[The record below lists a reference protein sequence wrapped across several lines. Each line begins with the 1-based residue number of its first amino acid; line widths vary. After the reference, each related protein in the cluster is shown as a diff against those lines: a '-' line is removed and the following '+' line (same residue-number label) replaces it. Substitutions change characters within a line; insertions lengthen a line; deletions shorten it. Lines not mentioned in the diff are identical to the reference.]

1 MLALLQKGFPF
12 TRDTAHFGYTSA
24 MHSSTQ
30 TSLWAATAIS
40 MLFVLTACGPAGQSS
55 STGSPAP
62 SQNSTATAR
71 AAAARETPVAP
82 EVNPPGDI
90 PDSQAYVE
98 FVSPAGYSLQAPEG
112 WARSVHGANVTF
124 RDKFDGLSVDVTA
137 KAQTLA
143 SIKGAA
149 PAGSG
154 FTTTTAT
161 LPAGRA
167 IEIRYA
173 SNSEA
178 DPVTGKKI
186 RLANEAVIFMHGAR
200 YATLRVWAPLG
211 ADNVDQ
217 WNFIER
223 HFRFR

>member
-1 MLALLQKGFPF
+1 MQDL
-12 TRDTAHFGYTSA
+12 TR
-24 MHSSTQ
+24 
-30 TSLWAATAIS
+30 TSLLAASALS
-40 MLFVLTACGPAGQSS
+40 MLLVFRACGPVAHSA

-62 SQNSTATAR
+62 VQTSRSTAR
-71 AAAARETPVAP
+71 AAVAHETPVPP

-112 WARSVHGANVTF
+112 WARTVRGANVTF
-124 RDKFDGLSVDVTA
+124 RDKFDGLSVEVTTKEQGVA
-137 KAQTLA
+137 ILRA
-143 SIKGAA
+143 AA
-149 PAGSG
+149 PAASD
-154 FTTTTAT
+154 FTSTTTM

-167 IEIRYA
+167 TEVTYA

-186 RLANEAVIFMHGAR
+186 RLANEAVIFAHGAR
-200 YATLRVWAPLG
+200 YTTLRVWAPMG

-217 WNFIER
+217 WNYIKR
-223 HFRFR
+223 NFRFR